1 MERQLSARGGLRSNK
16 ILFDLKG
23 EKMSETIIIALICTS
38 LGLLNDAK
46 KPKEYSLELAGGK
59 SENVLIESN
68 GKYACP
74 TYCST
79 DHLHTA
85 ILCNSDIN
93 SECSDNHNSYQVN
106 TSVIS
111 KEKMSFK
118 GQIVLAMERV
128 ENVKQKKPS
137 VTQALVSK

>member
-1 MERQLSARGGLRSNK
+1 
-16 ILFDLKG
+16 
-23 EKMSETIIIALICTS
+23 MSETIIIALICTS

-46 KPKEYSLELAGGK
+46 KPKEYSLELEGGK

-85 ILCNSDIN
+85 ILCNSDIDN
-93 SECSDNHNSYQVN
+93 DCSDNHNSYQVN
-106 TSVIS
+106 TSVLS
-111 KEKMSFK
+111 KEKISFK
-118 GQIVLAMERV
+118 GQMVLAMERV
-128 ENVKQKKPS
+128 EKVKKKKPS
-137 VTQALVSK
+137 VTQTLVSK